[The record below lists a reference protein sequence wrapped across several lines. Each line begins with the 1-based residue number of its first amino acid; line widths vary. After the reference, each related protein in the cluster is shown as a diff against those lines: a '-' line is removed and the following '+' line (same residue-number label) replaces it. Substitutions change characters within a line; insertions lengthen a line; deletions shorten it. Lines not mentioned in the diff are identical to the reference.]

1 MQEVW
6 KIQESKVMQY
16 ILTLEEYD
24 NLVPKS
30 ELNKAK
36 EKIDILN
43 DKVLELSGFS
53 CIYENKS
60 VFSYCDKCPLN
71 SFRDGTGTCNKVKSY
86 SK

>member
-53 CIYENKS
+53 CIYENKL
-60 VFSYCDKCPLN
+60 FSLIVINAP
-71 SFRDGTGTCNKVKSY
+71 
-86 SK
+86 

>member
-6 KIQESKVMQY
+6 KIQESIVMQY

-30 ELNKAK
+30 ELTKAR

>member
-1 MQEVW
+1 
-6 KIQESKVMQY
+6 MQY

-43 DKVLELSGFS
+43 EKVLELSGFS

-60 VFSYCDKCPLN
+60 VFSYCDNCPLN
-71 SFRDGTGTCNKVKSY
+71 SFRYGTGTCNKVKSY

>member
-1 MQEVW
+1 
-6 KIQESKVMQY
+6 MQY

-43 DKVLELSGFS
+43 EKVLELSEFS

-71 SFRDGTGTCNKVKSY
+71 SFRDGTGTCNKVKYY

>member
-1 MQEVW
+1 
-6 KIQESKVMQY
+6 MQY

-71 SFRDGTGTCNKVKSY
+71 SFREGTGTCNKVKSY

>member
-1 MQEVW
+1 MDYW
-6 KIQESKVMQY
+6 RFASPFAIPPHS
-16 ILTLEEYD
+16 
-24 NLVPKS
+24 
-30 ELNKAK
+30 

-43 DKVLELSGFS
+43 EKVLELSGVT

-71 SFRDGTGTCNKVKSY
+71 SCREGTGTCNKVKSY

>member
-1 MQEVW
+1 
-6 KIQESKVMQY
+6 MQY

-24 NLVPKS
+24 DLVPKS

-43 DKVLELSGFS
+43 QKLLELSGFS

>member
-1 MQEVW
+1 
-6 KIQESKVMQY
+6 MQY

-43 DKVLELSGFS
+43 DKVLKLSGFS
-53 CIYENKS
+53 CIYENKL
-60 VFSYCDKCPLN
+60 FSLIVINAP
-71 SFRDGTGTCNKVKSY
+71 
-86 SK
+86 

>member
-6 KIQESKVMQY
+6 KIQESIVMQY

-30 ELNKAK
+30 ELNKAR

-71 SFRDGTGTCNKVKSY
+71 SFRDGTGTCRKVKSY

>member
-1 MQEVW
+1 
-6 KIQESKVMQY
+6 MQY

-43 DKVLELSGFS
+43 QKVLELSGFS

-60 VFSYCDKCPLN
+60 IFSYCDLCPLN
-71 SFRDGTGTCNKVKSY
+71 SFRNGTGTCNKVKSY